1 VLQVAS
7 LSKRYGHLA
16 ALSEVSF
23 AIRPRE
29 VLGVIGPNGSG
40 KTTLFE
46 CLGGVLPADS
56 GALYK
61 ITPGAPTPR
70 TFTPGAPSPRT
81 FTPGAPSPR
90 TFTPGAP
97 SPRTFT
103 PGAPTPQT
111 FTPGAP
117 SPRTFTPGAP
127 SPRNDARPLTSAERI
142 ATVFYLPDAIAPWP
156 EQTVRWVLDFTAGY
170 FGRAQ
175 TGSYA
180 ATPSDVIG
188 RLDLEP
194 LLDSRIGTLSKGQR
208 KRALLAVGLLTPQ
221 PILLADEPFE
231 GLDLRQ
237 TREIAQ
243 TLRYYAAAG
252 RTMVLSIHQISD
264 AARMCDRFVLLSG
277 GRTRGEGT
285 LDDLARLAASRAEVS
300 AGTDLEEIF
309 LALT

>member
-61 ITPGAPTPR
+61 ITPGAP
-70 TFTPGAPSPRT
+70 SPRT
-81 FTPGAPSPR
+81 L
-90 TFTPGAP
+90 TPGAP

-103 PGAPTPQT
+103 PGAPT
-111 FTPGAP
+111 
-117 SPRTFTPGAP
+117 PRTFTPGAP

-243 TLRYYAAAG
+243 TLRHYAAAG

-264 AARMCDRFVLLSG
+264 AARVCDRFVLLSG

-285 LDDLARLAASRAEVS
+285 LDDLARLATSRAEVS

>member
-61 ITPGAPTPR
+61 ITPGAPSPR
-70 TFTPGAPSPRT
+70 TLTPGAPSPRT
-81 FTPGAPSPR
+81 L
-90 TFTPGAP
+90 
-97 SPRTFT
+97 T
-103 PGAPTPQT
+103 PGAPT
-111 FTPGAP
+111 
-117 SPRTFTPGAP
+117 PRTFTPGAP

-243 TLRYYAAAG
+243 TLRHYAAAG

-264 AARMCDRFVLLSG
+264 AARVCDRFVLLSG

>member
-1 VLQVAS
+1 MLQVAS

-61 ITPGAPTPR
+61 ITPGAP
-70 TFTPGAPSPRT
+70 SPRT
-81 FTPGAPSPR
+81 L
-90 TFTPGAP
+90 
-97 SPRTFT
+97 
-103 PGAPTPQT
+103 
-111 FTPGAP
+111 
-117 SPRTFTPGAP
+117 TPGAP

-243 TLRYYAAAG
+243 TLRHYAAAG

>member
-61 ITPGAPTPR
+61 ITPGAPSPR
-70 TFTPGAPSPRT
+70 TLTPGAPSPRT
-81 FTPGAPSPR
+81 L
-90 TFTPGAP
+90 
-97 SPRTFT
+97 
-103 PGAPTPQT
+103 
-111 FTPGAP
+111 TPGAP

-243 TLRYYAAAG
+243 TLRHYAAAG

>member
-1 VLQVAS
+1 LVLQVAG

-61 ITPGAPTPR
+61 ITPGAP
-70 TFTPGAPSPRT
+70 SPRT
-81 FTPGAPSPR
+81 FTPGAPP
-90 TFTPGAP
+90 
-97 SPRTFT
+97 
-103 PGAPTPQT
+103 
-111 FTPGAP
+111 
-117 SPRTFTPGAP
+117 
-127 SPRNDARPLTSAERI
+127 PRNDARPLTPAERV
-142 ATVFYLPDAIAPWP
+142 ATVFYLPDSIAPWP
-156 EQTVRWVLDFTAGY
+156 EQTVRWALDFTVGY
-170 FGRAQ
+170 FGGARA
-175 TGSYA
+175 GSCA
-180 ATPSDVIG
+180 ATPNDVIH

-208 KRALLAVGLLTPQ
+208 KRALLAIGLLTPQ
-221 PILLADEPFE
+221 PLLLADEPFE

-237 TREIAQ
+237 TREVAQ
-243 TLRYYAAAG
+243 TLRHYAASG

-264 AARMCDRFVLLSG
+264 AARVCDRFVLLSG

-285 LDDLARLAASRAEVS
+285 LDDLATLARSRQAAG